1 MVQPVSSNPETK
13 LSPIRRWTLKLKEL
27 PMIISDWKSSLD
39 SNHKYCIIQ
48 RAPLQTLVLCELLTE
63 PKGLQLFGSNLQP
76 ISSTLEP
83 FGSNLEMISMDD
95 GSVNQQKVKFEL

>member
-1 MVQPVSSNPETK
+1 
-13 LSPIRRWTLKLKEL
+13 
-27 PMIISDWKSSLD
+27 MIISDWKSSLD

-95 GSVNQQKVKFEL
+95 GSVNQQKVKFELWLINDAFLFV